1 MYSYWYNCGPGRFLW
16 KSYYGFP
23 ELPNISSFT
32 AMSTD
37 NPVPTLTWSWSTVP
51 SLSTCEKESC
61 ESSRKI
67 LTLEVPRT
75 ESRPSYR
82 Q

>member
-32 AMSTD
+32 AMSTGQSCPHT
-37 NPVPTLTWSWSTVP
+37 NLEREHSPLFFY
-51 SLSTCEKESC
+51 LSEEK
-61 ESSRKI
+61 
-67 LTLEVPRT
+67 L
-75 ESRPSYR
+75 
-82 Q
+82 

>member
-32 AMSTD
+32 AMSTGQ
-37 NPVPTLTWSWSTVP
+37 
-51 SLSTCEKESC
+51 SC
-61 ESSRKI
+61 PH
-67 LTLEVPRT
+67 TNLELEHSPLLVHL
-75 ESRPSYR
+75 
-82 Q
+82 